1 MSLEFLLGRML
12 QNSLVNIDMEA
23 KYKDA
28 LMQIGCKLEDI
39 YEEEQDPALGNGG
52 LGRLAACFLDS
63 LATLDIPAMGY
74 GIRYDYGIFRQEIK
88 DGYQVENPDY
98 WLAKGNPWEIER
110 SDVTYPVRFFG
121 SFTKSG
127 AAPGVANWYGG
138 ETVIAMAYDT
148 PVPGFNTYNTNRL
161 RLWRSR
167 PGNEFD
173 LQKFNDAQYDKSIME
188 RQRAEYITS
197 VLYPNDSTWEGK
209 ELRLKQQYFFCCGTI
224 QDIVKRFKLN
234 NSNWNDFSKLNQIQ
248 LNDTHPA
255 IAAIELLRILLDI
268 EKLPYDQAWSIVTQT
283 FAYTNH
289 TVLPEAL
296 EKWSVNMM
304 QNMLPRHMD
313 LIYHVNHLF
322 MEEIGK
328 RYPGDGKKKETLSC
342 IEGWEEKRVRMANL
356 AIICSHNVNGVAAL
370 HTEILKRS
378 VFLDFYQM
386 WPHKF
391 LNMTN
396 GVTPRRWLYCCNP
409 GLSKLISDT
418 IGNEDDW
425 ITDMRM
431 V

>member
-322 MEEIGK
+322 MVEIGK